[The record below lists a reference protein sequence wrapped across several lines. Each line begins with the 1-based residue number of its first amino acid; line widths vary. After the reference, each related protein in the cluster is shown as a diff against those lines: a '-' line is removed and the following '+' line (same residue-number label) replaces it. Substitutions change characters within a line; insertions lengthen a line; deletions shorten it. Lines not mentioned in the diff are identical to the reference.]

1 MSVFPE
7 FSFPFN
13 DLDDADFNLAIYEM
27 QNGPVR
33 YDADR
38 LASLSFNPL
47 LHNIRTNLAR
57 SFDLD
62 PDTNLRGLFSD
73 DCEYFIEDQFNDMLS
88 SEDSRICDSFSLLHL
103 NIRSLHCNASK
114 LTDLLSNVN
123 LKFSLIGIS
132 ETWLNDSSS
141 SVDIDGYSFVHKSRE
156 NRSGGGVGLYV
167 SSNLNFKFRC
177 DLDFLLPNV
186 AESLFIEIVKPQGKN
201 IVTGV
206 IYRPPNQN
214 ADEFLT
220 MTNELLSK
228 ISNENKVCYL
238 MGDFNLNLMN
248 HQCHSVTGEFLD
260 ALYSNMFF
268 PLITRLTRITCHS
281 ATLIDNIFVN
291 QFFDRSRSGLFFTDI
306 SDHLPIFS
314 IHFNT
319 SISASNETVFIRDVN
334 QVNTTKFLSH
344 LERIDWSQYATF
356 DDPNNAYNSF
366 FKQYSTAYD
375 SCFPLKKTR

>member
-1 MSVFPE
+1 
-7 FSFPFN
+7 
-13 DLDDADFNLAIYEM
+13 M

-62 PDTNLRGLFSD
+62 PDTNLTDLFSD

-103 NIRSLHCNASK
+103 NIRSLQCNASK

-132 ETWLNDSSS
+132 ETWLNDSLS
-141 SVDIDGYSFVHKSRE
+141 SVDIDGYRFVHKSRE
-156 NRSGGGVGLYV
+156 NRSSGRVGLYV

-177 DLDFLLPNV
+177 DLDFSLPNV
-186 AESLFIEIVKPQGKN
+186 AESLFIEIVKPQGKT

-214 ADEFLT
+214 VDEFLT
-220 MTNELLSK
+220 MTNELLIK
-228 ISNENKVCYL
+228 ISKENKVCYL
-238 MGDFNLNLMN
+238 MGDFNLRTFARKSSNIDF
-248 HQCHSVTGEFLD
+248 FL
-260 ALYSNMFF
+260 
-268 PLITRLTRITCHS
+268 
-281 ATLIDNIFVN
+281 TLSPV
-291 QFFDRSRSGLFFTDI
+291 
-306 SDHLPIFS
+306 
-314 IHFNT
+314 
-319 SISASNETVFIRDVN
+319 
-334 QVNTTKFLSH
+334 
-344 LERIDWSQYATF
+344 
-356 DDPNNAYNSF
+356 
-366 FKQYSTAYD
+366 
-375 SCFPLKKTR
+375 

>member
-1 MSVFPE
+1 
-7 FSFPFN
+7 
-13 DLDDADFNLAIYEM
+13 M

-38 LASLSFNPL
+38 LASLCFNPL

-62 PDTNLRGLFSD
+62 PDTNLTDLFSD

-103 NIRSLHCNASK
+103 HIRSLQCNASK

-123 LKFSLIGIS
+123 LKLSLIGIS

-156 NRSGGGVGLYV
+156 NRSDGGVGLYV

-177 DLDFLLPNV
+177 DLDFSLPNV

-206 IYRPPNQN
+206 ICRPPNQN
-214 ADEFLT
+214 VDEFLT

-228 ISNENKVCYL
+228 ISKENKVCYL
-238 MGDFNLNLMN
+238 MD
-248 HQCHSVTGEFLD
+248 D
-260 ALYSNMFF
+260 
-268 PLITRLTRITCHS
+268 
-281 ATLIDNIFVN
+281 
-291 QFFDRSRSGLFFTDI
+291 
-306 SDHLPIFS
+306 
-314 IHFNT
+314 
-319 SISASNETVFIRDVN
+319 
-334 QVNTTKFLSH
+334 FLSH
-344 LERIDWSQYATF
+344 LEKIDWSQYVTL

-375 SCFPLKKTR
+375 SCFPLKKTKVSNYRLSKPWLSKGLLKSIRTKNKLYRQYLSNQSLHYETCYKNYKNKLNHSLRLNC

>member
-1 MSVFPE
+1 
-7 FSFPFN
+7 
-13 DLDDADFNLAIYEM
+13 M

-62 PDTNLRGLFSD
+62 PDTNLRDLFSD
-73 DCEYFIEDQFNDMLS
+73 DCEYFIEDQFNDMVS
-88 SEDSRICDSFSLLHL
+88 SEDSHICDSFSLLHL
-103 NIRSLHCNASK
+103 NIRSLQCNASK

-177 DLDFLLPNV
+177 DLDFSLPNV

-201 IVTGV
+201 IVAGV

-214 ADEFLT
+214 VDEFLT

-228 ISNENKVCYL
+228 LDIANRFCSYFSNIGPNLAKEIHSSVSHRSFLSGHFCQSVFFDPVTPNELLEISNAFRPGKAAGHDRIPISIIKKSIQIIAVPL
-238 MGDFNLNLMN
+238 AHIINL
-248 HQCHSVTGEFLD
+248 
-260 ALYSNMFF
+260 
-268 PLITRLTRITCHS
+268 
-281 ATLIDNIFVN
+281 
-291 QFFDRSRSGLFFTDI
+291 
-306 SDHLPIFS
+306 
-314 IHFNT
+314 
-319 SISASNETVFIRDVN
+319 SISRPYENCSRD
-334 QVNTTKFLSH
+334 TTL
-344 LERIDWSQYATF
+344 
-356 DDPNNAYNSF
+356 
-366 FKQYSTAYD
+366 
-375 SCFPLKKTR
+375 